1 MSKLTK
7 EECLAR
13 GIPWHDI
20 KHRMTRRAFWRDYWR
35 AGEYGITIHL
45 HTDVDGRV
53 EREMLLSEVVG
64 EVDARPPFNILPSDN
79 PSVLPNLEGHTNGG
93 HTYGGRNKGG
103 RSLQIEGGLDACCGC
118 EGDASLPDNEGYPRT
133 KLTALGRLV
142 DACLR
147 TMGTHKLDGNVRLGR
162 YVIMP
167 THIHA
172 TLIVEHDL
180 PMHTYRGK
188 EVRVT
193 LSDVVRGF
201 EQGCTS
207 WWYRLLE
214 GETADEILANPSCR
228 RTSSVRPPLDENG
241 TPAHSLWQDDGFNDS
256 ILYKQERKVNWVL
269 YVLQNAYY
277 WLLEKV
283 YPQLF
288 EHKLHLMVGRTDYSA
303 YGCMFLLGK
312 PVRVQIF
319 CHRLARRSQ
328 LTDEEWQK
336 ATGSWDAIRAF
347 ENYVRKENL
356 GHFDKDWYRS
366 SNPKTKTA
374 VPYVRTEAFRKQKAE
389 LLAKCEQENAVLVSP
404 AVSPGEADIFYS
416 ALEQG
421 YSCIKLVK
429 KVISEKSHAINRDR
443 NYCAQRQLLV
453 LGPWE
458 IPDAGGY
465 KQRFGDADGDYAKFH
480 NLNDLAKQMCEPLEE
495 VVLKEIIYDNDDDN
509 DNLVR

>member
-45 HTDVDGRV
+45 HTDEDGSA
-53 EREMLLSEVVG
+53 EKEMLLSEVVG
-64 EVDARPPFNILPSDN
+64 DPGARPPFSIL
-79 PSVLPNLEGHTNGG
+79 PSVLPNLEGHNT
-93 HTYGGRNKGG
+93 
-103 RSLQIEGGLDACCGC
+103 LLIEGGLDACCGC

-133 KLTALGRLV
+133 KLTPLGRLV

-188 EVRVT
+188 QVRVT

-201 EQGCTS
+201 EQGSTS

-214 GETADEILANPSCR
+214 GESADEILAEPRKR
-228 RTSSVRPPLDENG
+228 RASVAPPTLEG
-241 TPAHSLWQDDGFNDS
+241 REAPSLWNSDGFNDS
-256 ILYKQERKVNWVL
+256 ILYKHERKVNWVL
-269 YVLQNAYY
+269 YVLKNAYF
-277 WLLEKV
+277 WLLQKV
-283 YPQLF
+283 YPHLF
-288 EHKLHLMVGRTDYSA
+288 EHKLHLMVGDTDYSA

-312 PVRVQIF
+312 PERVQIF
-319 CHRLARRSQ
+319 CHRLARREQ
-328 LTDEEWQK
+328 LTAEEWQK
-336 ATGSWDAIRAF
+336 ATASWDAIRAF
-347 ENYVRKENL
+347 ENYSRKEKL
-356 GHFDKDWYRS
+356 GHFDRDWYRS
-366 SNPKTKTA
+366 DNPNTITA
-374 VPYVRTEAFRKQKAE
+374 VPYARTEAFRKQKAE

-404 AVSPGEADIFYS
+404 AISPGEADIFYT
-416 ALEQG
+416 ALAQG
-421 YSCIKLVK
+421 YSCIKLVAK
-429 KVISEKSHAINRDR
+429 PIPEKGHAVNKDR
-443 NYCAQRQLLV
+443 EYCAQKQLLV

-465 KQRFGDADGDYAKFH
+465 KQRFGNADSQYAKFH
-480 NLNDLAKQMCEPLEE
+480 NLNNLAKLLCEPLSE
-495 VVLKEIIYDNDDDN
+495 VVLKE
-509 DNLVR
+509 VCEE